1 MGIMSK
7 FVEPLMPSID
17 LSDPRGVIEH
27 IIDRLGAVPIDYEE
41 RIDFIRSRNGTADR
55 WLAAGV
61 VLLLHHHG
69 GAGSDS
75 GFRLQLIKRSS
86 LVPQPGDLSCPGG
99 MLDPMKDR
107 FLKSLVASGL
117 TPIMRGRAL
126 TLARARGAKTLGHIA
141 LFLTNALRE
150 AWEEV
155 RISPLNV
162 RFLGALPSRELYV
175 FSRVIFP
182 VVGLVRREWTFRPNR
197 EVERVIEIP
206 LAALFDPER
215 YGTLTVEIESK
226 LPFRHEVEPVRNFP
240 CFLYTPP
247 GGREEVLWGATMSI
261 VMNFLDIVFGFSL
274 PAGNSNRVIRKS
286 LRPDY
291 ATGNHKTSSP

>member
-1 MGIMSK
+1 
-7 FVEPLMPSID
+7 MPSID
-17 LSDPRGVIEH
+17 LSDPHGVIEH
-27 IIDRLGAVPIDYEE
+27 IIERLGSIPIDYEE
-41 RIDFIRSRNGTADR
+41 RVDFIRSRNGTEDR

-61 VLLLHHHG
+61 VLLLHHHE
-69 GAGSDS
+69 GSGPES
-75 GFRLQLIKRSS
+75 GFMLQLIKRSS

-99 MLDPMKDR
+99 MLDPVADRLLR
-107 FLKSLVASGL
+107 FLVSSGL
-117 TPIMRGRAL
+117 APIMRGRARS
-126 TLARARGAKTLGHIA
+126 LARARGAKTMDHIA

-150 AWEEV
+150 AWEEI
-155 RISPLNV
+155 RISPFNV

-182 VVGLVRREWTFRPNR
+182 VVGLVMKDWTFRPNR

-206 LAALFDPER
+206 LSSLFDPAR

-240 CFLYTPP
+240 CFLFTPP

-261 VMNFLDIVFGFSL
+261 VMNFLDIVFGFTM
-274 PAGNSNRVIRKS
+274 PAVNSNRVIRKS
-286 LRPDY
+286 LRSDY
-291 ATGNHKTSSP
+291 ATGNHKTYSP